1 MNFSIIDQLS
11 FAKLSQDF
19 NPMHCD
25 VVLARRYIF
34 GEPVVHGIN
43 AMIVAIKVWSK
54 QHELPFEINRLRCKF
69 NKPIYLQDEISFE
82 VNDKNEN
89 IRINAIQNGE
99 IKIIIYLNVC
109 EKKSQFNPK
118 EKWDLFTADRPNDI
132 PFGDLDGYSKKLKC
146 SISAKLAVKMYGKE
160 FVDKIGIGQL
170 AEIVS
175 FSRIV
180 GMHAP
185 GLNSIFSEL
194 QINSDVV
201 EKKDNIFFKVQS
213 IDERFNI
220 VNIESNGPS
229 FNASLKTFYRPVL
242 VKQKTIKQMKDNLNK
257 EEFIDFRALII
268 GGSRGLGEFT
278 AKSLGYG
285 GAKLMIT
292 YAKGKN
298 DVTNVSKDIKKYN
311 KSVSLHCLDVMNFQD
326 VDYEILKKFDP
337 THVFYFA
344 TPFIFIGVKN
354 KFCRIKYDK
363 FKRYYVDAFQVI
375 VEILSK
381 NNTQKKHFFYPSS
394 VAIDEQ
400 PNDMLE
406 YTLAKKN
413 GELLCSEL
421 EKKYPQIKIY
431 KPRLPRLETDQTVSL
446 SSVKNEDP
454 VAILKIIRSMK

>member
-1 MNFSIIDQLS
+1 
-11 FAKLSQDF
+11 
-19 NPMHCD
+19 
-25 VVLARRYIF
+25 
-34 GEPVVHGIN
+34 
-43 AMIVAIKVWSK
+43 
-54 QHELPFEINRLRCKF
+54 
-69 NKPIYLQDEISFE
+69 
-82 VNDKNEN
+82 
-89 IRINAIQNGE
+89 
-99 IKIIIYLNVC
+99 
-109 EKKSQFNPK
+109 
-118 EKWDLFTADRPNDI
+118 
-132 PFGDLDGYSKKLKC
+132 
-146 SISAKLAVKMYGKE
+146 
-160 FVDKIGIGQL
+160 
-170 AEIVS
+170 
-175 FSRIV
+175 
-180 GMHAP
+180 
-185 GLNSIFSEL
+185 
-194 QINSDVV
+194 
-201 EKKDNIFFKVQS
+201 
-213 IDERFNI
+213 
-220 VNIESNGPS
+220 
-229 FNASLKTFYRPVL
+229 VL

>member
-1 MNFSIIDQLS
+1 M
-11 FAKLSQDF
+11 
-19 NPMHCD
+19 
-25 VVLARRYIF
+25 
-34 GEPVVHGIN
+34 
-43 AMIVAIKVWSK
+43 
-54 QHELPFEINRLRCKF
+54 PFEINRLRCKF

-180 GMHAP
+180 GLHAP